1 MIKAASFK
9 GQDVAVFGLGRTG
22 LTAAKSLAAG
32 GARVHAWDDR
42 EEARDQAKS
51 EGITLTDLTTS
62 DWSDY
67 EALVL
72 SPGVPHKLPKPHWTA
87 VRADVAGVPIICDI
101 EIFAREINAR
111 AKGNRPKII
120 AITGTNGK
128 STTTALTAHVLAECD
143 RAVQM
148 GGNIGR
154 GVLDL
159 DRMHAGMVYV
169 LELSSYQLERCP
181 SLRANVA
188 VFLNLSPDHL
198 DRHGDIKGYEAAKR
212 NIFNN
217 QTPEDTAVI
226 GIDNPEGR
234 RLCTAMT
241 ARNGRSVVPISGRKS
256 LGRGA
261 CVIKGKLY
269 CAQGRTVT
277 EIADLTRAK
286 ALEGTHNW
294 QNAAAAY
301 AAVSALGLNPE
312 KIGKAILSFPG
323 LAHRMETIGSVGRL
337 RYVNDSKATNADAAR
352 QALASYKNIYWIAGG
367 VAKEGGIE
375 PLADLFG
382 NVKKA
387 YLIGE
392 AAKPFAKSLKAQ
404 KADFKISGT
413 LEAAILCATKDAL
426 ASNKSDAII
435 LLAPACASFDQFKD
449 FEVRGDVFREKAKE
463 IIAIFEREMARNKS
477 RKTAAQNAKSKPGA
491 AA

>member
-9 GQDVAVFGLGRTG
+9 NQDVAVFGLGRTG

-42 EEARDQAKS
+42 EEARDIAANA
-51 EGITLTDLTTS
+51 GISLTDLSKS

-67 EALVL
+67 SALVL

-87 VRADVAGVPIICDI
+87 QRADATDTPIICDI
-101 EIFAREINAR
+101 EIFAREIKAR
-111 AKGNRPKII
+111 APSNRPKII

-128 STTTALTAHVLAECD
+128 STTTALTAHILSECD

-181 SLRANVA
+181 SLHADVA

-198 DRHGDIKGYEAAKR
+198 ERHGDLKSYGAAKR

-217 QTPEDTAVI
+217 QTSDDTAII
-226 GIDNPEGR
+226 GVDNPEGR
-234 RLCTAMT
+234 RLCTVMT

-256 LGRGA
+256 LGRGS

-269 CAQGRTVT
+269 CAQGRKVA
-277 EIADLTRAK
+277 EIADLNQAK
-286 ALEGTHNW
+286 ALEGVHNW

-301 AAVSALGLNPE
+301 AAVHALGLSPA

-323 LAHRMETIGSVGRL
+323 LAHRMETSGRVGPL

-367 VAKEGGIE
+367 MAKAGGIE
-375 PLADLFG
+375 PLAELFP
-382 NVKKA
+382 NVTRA

-392 AAKPFAKSLKAQ
+392 AAEDFSKTLKTH
-404 KADFKISGT
+404 KVSHKISKE
-413 LEAAILCATKDAL
+413 LHYAVICATKDAL
-426 ASNKSDAII
+426 ASGKKDPII
-435 LLAPACASFDQFKD
+435 LLSPACASFDQFAD
-449 FEVRGDVFREKAKE
+449 FEKRGDVFRDKAGE
-463 IIAIFEREMARNKS
+463 IVAIFERELENKKNRDLRPES
-477 RKTAAQNAKSKPGA
+477 AA
-491 AA
+491 

>member
-9 GQDVAVFGLGRTG
+9 DQDVAVFGLGRTG

-42 EEARDQAKS
+42 EQARQAAQAD
-51 EGITLTDLTTS
+51 GITLTDLSKS

-67 EALVL
+67 SALVL
-72 SPGVPHKLPKPHWTA
+72 SPGVPHKFPKPHWTA
-87 VRADVAGVPIICDI
+87 QLAEAAQTPIICDI
-101 EIFAREINAR
+101 EIFAREINNR
-111 AKGNRPKII
+111 APENRPKII

-128 STTTALTAHVLAECD
+128 STTTALTAHILSDCD

-188 VFLNLSPDHL
+188 VFLNLSPDHIE
-198 DRHGDIKGYEAAKR
+198 RHGDVKGYEAAKR

-217 QTPEDTAVI
+217 QTGDDTAII
-226 GIDNPEGR
+226 GVDNPEGR

-241 ARNGRSVVPISGRKS
+241 ARNGRSVIPISGRKL
-256 LGRGA
+256 LGRGT

-269 CAQGRTVT
+269 CAQKRKVA
-277 EIADLTRAK
+277 EVADLSLAR

-301 AAVSALGLNPE
+301 AAVSALGLSPS
-312 KIGKAILSFPG
+312 KIGRAILTFPG
-323 LAHRMETIGSVGRL
+323 LAHRMETVGSVGAI
-337 RYVNDSKATNADAAR
+337 RYVNDSKATNANAAR
-352 QALASYKNIYWIAGG
+352 QALASYENIYWIAGG
-367 VAKEGGIE
+367 EAKEGGIE
-375 PLADLFG
+375 PLADLFP
-382 NVKKA
+382 NVTRA
-387 YLIGE
+387 YLIG
-392 AAKPFAKSLKAQ
+392 ASAPVFADTLKSKRVSH
-404 KADFKISGT
+404 KISKE
-413 LEAAILCATKDAL
+413 LDYAVLCATKDAL
-426 ASNKSDAII
+426 ASSKPNPII
-435 LLAPACASFDQFKD
+435 LLSPACASFDQFKD
-449 FEVRGDVFREKAKE
+449 FEKRGDVFRAKAAE
-463 IIAIFEREMARNKS
+463 VVAVIEREMLKKS
-477 RKTAAQNAKSKPGA
+477 EKPTESAA
-491 AA
+491 

>member
-1 MIKAASFK
+1 
-9 GQDVAVFGLGRTG
+9 
-22 LTAAKSLAAG
+22 
-32 GARVHAWDDR
+32 
-42 EEARDQAKS
+42 
-51 EGITLTDLTTS
+51 
-62 DWSDY
+62 
-67 EALVL
+67 
-72 SPGVPHKLPKPHWTA
+72 
-87 VRADVAGVPIICDI
+87 
-101 EIFAREINAR
+101 
-111 AKGNRPKII
+111 
-120 AITGTNGK
+120 
-128 STTTALTAHVLAECD
+128 
-143 RAVQM
+143 M

-181 SLRANVA
+181 SLRADVA

-198 DRHGDIKGYEAAKR
+198 DRHGDLKGYEAAKR

-217 QTPEDTAVI
+217 QSAEDTAII
-226 GIDNPEGR
+226 GVDNPQGR

-241 ARNGRSVVPISGRKS
+241 ARNGRSVIPISGQKS

-269 CAQGRTVT
+269 CAQGRTVS
-277 EIADLTRAK
+277 EVANLTHAR
-286 ALEGTHNW
+286 ALEGRHNW

-301 AAVSALGLNPE
+301 AAVSALGINAE

-375 PLADLFG
+375 PLIDLFG
-382 NVKKA
+382 NIKKG

-392 AAKPFAKSLKAQ
+392 AAKPFAKTLK
-404 KADFKISGT
+404 KNKVDCKLSGT

-435 LLAPACASFDQFKD
+435 LLSPACASFDQFKN
-449 FEVRGDVFREKAKE
+449 FELRGDAFKGKAKE
-463 IIAIFEREMARNKS
+463 IIAIFEREVASNRARKKESTAHTSKS
-477 RKTAAQNAKSKPGA
+477 QSGA

>member
-42 EEARDQAKS
+42 EEAREQART
-51 EGITLTDLTTS
+51 EGVSLTDLTTS
-62 DWSDY
+62 DWHDY
-67 EALVL
+67 AALVL

-87 VRADVAGVPIICDI
+87 QRAEAADVPVICDI
-101 EIFAREINAR
+101 EIFARELNAR
-111 AKGNRPKII
+111 AKGNRPKLI

-128 STTTALTAHVLAECD
+128 STTTALTTHVLAECD

-181 SLRANVA
+181 SLRADVA

-198 DRHGDIKGYEAAKR
+198 DRHGDLKGYEAAKR

-217 QTPEDTAVI
+217 QTAEDTAII
-226 GIDNPEGR
+226 GVDNPEGR

-241 ARNGRSVVPISGRKS
+241 ARNGRSVIPISGQKT

-269 CAQGRTVT
+269 CAQERTVS
-277 EIADLTRAK
+277 EVADLTRAK
-286 ALEGTHNW
+286 ALEGKHNW

-301 AAVSALGLNPE
+301 AAVSALGISPE

-337 RYVNDSKATNADAAR
+337 RYVNDSKATNADAAQ

-375 PLADLFG
+375 PLTDLFG
-382 NVKKA
+382 NITKS

-392 AAKPFAKSLKAQ
+392 AAKPFAKTLKTHNI
-404 KADFKISGT
+404 DCKISGT

-426 ASNKSDAII
+426 ASNKTDAII
-435 LLAPACASFDQFKD
+435 LLSPACASFDQFKN
-449 FEVRGDVFREKAKE
+449 FEVRGDAFRGKAKE
-463 IIAIFEREMARNKS
+463 IIAIFEREVASNKARKNKS
-477 RKTAAQNAKSKPGA
+477 AANSGA